1 MKNNRI
7 FSGGLFKEGIRQL
20 RAIGIAFSSATVLLT
35 LFQCINYVDYAIE
48 KAGKTGE
55 MKWCP
60 TVTTTDG
67 YAYIIAL
74 FAIYALI
81 PVMGMM
87 IFNFLNNRSAS
98 DYYHSIPQT
107 RLDLVVSF
115 SSSVA
120 FWYFLPVVASVVIE
134 TAIGGICGAE
144 IAWAEVGMYLLAMTG
159 TFVHAYGIVLL
170 AVSLATGILNQLA
183 LTVIIGFLPR
193 ILMMIIGEI
202 GSSTVPVLRGL
213 DDILG
218 RFGEY
223 DFNLI
228 FGGMSAIENVI
239 DDIEFGPVI
248 YSFVLGVIY
257 ASLGVL
263 AFINRKSEA
272 STISGANKIVQC
284 SIRVLVAFVVCLIPN
299 YLLAESIIRN
309 YGKNIWNSIMGDLPS
324 VVLFYSIALIAYFLY
339 EAISARKMRGVV
351 TLRGTMGIGLAA
363 LLILNIV
370 FIVSP
375 VAVVKASLDRE
386 LNTSTVRSVC
396 ISDDNRDFRLANY
409 NGVDTVKF
417 SEDEIIELLC
427 DALEHNVKIINDG
440 KRSNLYSM
448 ESVIVRFNL
457 NGGGTAT
464 REVYMFDYDI
474 EKLEKEMLKNE
485 DLIKVLRD
493 RPQNVLDKK
502 YINVRIQSDLFN
514 EGDSAELYALLCS
527 ELETMSDEE
536 YIRYL
541 GVITTGIDNDIT
553 TVDYFNV
560 YNWDYSTYYGSYDIN
575 HMVPKTYARYVELC
589 NEYTW
594 RSLGDKT
601 FLDYYS
607 DSEYS
612 CIDFAECDFIAE
624 NGIAIP
630 TKIGFGFTRESKD
643 EPEDIA
649 VCTLLEE
656 IYSNHKNEK
665 VDVSEKM
672 YMVEYTFSDYDVNSY
687 GIFSGRLFLSEFFDS
702 SLIDE

>member
-35 LFQCINYVDYAIE
+35 LFQCIDYVAYTIE

-107 RLDLVVSF
+107 RLNLVVSF

-120 FWYFLPVVASVVIE
+120 FWYFLPVAASLVIE
-134 TAIGGICGAE
+134 TVIGGICGAE

-159 TFVHAYGIVLL
+159 AFVHAYGIVLL

-183 LTVIIGFLPR
+183 MTVIIAFLPR
-193 ILMMIIGEI
+193 LLMMLIGEI
-202 GSSTVPVLRGL
+202 GSSTMPVLRGL
-213 DDILG
+213 DDVLG

-248 YSFVLGVIY
+248 YSFVLGAIY

-284 SIRVLVAFVVCLIPN
+284 SIRVLVAFVVCLVPN
-299 YLLAESIIRN
+299 FLIAESIIRN
-309 YGKNIWNSIMGDLPS
+309 YGKDSAEWIWGDLPS
-324 VVLFYSIALIAYFLY
+324 AFLFYSIALIAYFLY
-339 EAISARKMRGVV
+339 EAISARKIRGVV

-363 LLILNIV
+363 LLILNII

-386 LNTSTVRSVC
+386 LNISTVRSVC

-409 NGVDTVKF
+409 DGVDTVKF

-427 DALEHNVKIINDG
+427 DSLEHNIKLINSG
-440 KRSNLYSM
+440 RRSSLYSM

-474 EKLEKEMLKNE
+474 EKLEKEMVKNE
-485 DLIKVLRD
+485 DLIKVIRD
-493 RPQNVLDKK
+493 IPKNALDKK
-502 YINVRIQSDLFN
+502 YINIRMQSDIFSD
-514 EGDSAELYALLCS
+514 EDSAELYALLCS
-527 ELETMSDEE
+527 ELETMGDEE
-536 YIRYL
+536 YIEYM
-541 GVITTGIDNDIT
+541 GVLTGWDNGKT

-560 YNWDYSTYYGSYDIN
+560 YNWDYSSYYGSYEIN

-607 DSEYS
+607 ESEYS
-612 CIDFAECDFIAE
+612 EVYIAECNFKGEYIDVLPIKIVY
-624 NGIAIP
+624 GV
-630 TKIGFGFTRESKD
+630 TKESK
-643 EPEDIA
+643 EAPENKT
-649 VCTLLEE
+649 VCALLEE
-656 IYSNHKNEK
+656 INSNHRNEK
-665 VDVSEKM
+665 VDSSKGM
-672 YMVEYTFSDYDVNSY
+672 YMVEYTFSGY
-687 GIFSGRLFLSEFFDS
+687 GDNNGDMFSGRLFLSELFDS